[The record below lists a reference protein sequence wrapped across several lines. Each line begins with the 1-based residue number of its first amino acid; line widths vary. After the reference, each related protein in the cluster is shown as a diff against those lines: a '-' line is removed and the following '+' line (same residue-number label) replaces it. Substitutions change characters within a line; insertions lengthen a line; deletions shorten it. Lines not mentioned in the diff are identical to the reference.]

1 MVHLTGMTGITG
13 MGMEITWML
22 KDITGMM
29 GLTGM
34 MGKSWDGDSDDWDNK
49 DGNLAY
55 STGILGQDSAP
66 SRFGLR
72 FQPPTQGEVSILV
85 TLLSCK

>member
-1 MVHLTGMTGITG
+1 MR
-13 MGMEITWML
+13 MEITWMM

-34 MGKSWDGDSDDWDNK
+34 MGKTWDGDRDDWDNK
-49 DGNLAY
+49 DSNLA
-55 STGILGQDSAP
+55 SSSGVLGQDSDP
-66 SRFGLR
+66 SRFGLM
-72 FQPPTQGEVSILV
+72 FQPPAQDEVSILV